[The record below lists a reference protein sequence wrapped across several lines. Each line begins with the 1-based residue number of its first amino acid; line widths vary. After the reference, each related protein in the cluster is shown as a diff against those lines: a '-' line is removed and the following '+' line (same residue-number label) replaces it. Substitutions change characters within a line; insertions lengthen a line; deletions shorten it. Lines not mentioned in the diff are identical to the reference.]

1 MLLELKPFLR
11 AEVFDE
17 KKKTETSNDQVDKK
31 EVRAEVQEKS
41 SLPEKEPQ
49 SEPEKSGTS
58 VKSSQLDKLRKQ
70 IAERA
75 NAAEN
80 AKLIPLEQQ
89 KLQEAWSS
97 YTTRLRENKNPAAQ
111 SFDLA
116 QLNILSESSFEV
128 ITNNN
133 LEHKFIEQEKR
144 LLSEH
149 LQKTFENRLLN
160 FTVKIT
166 EKPVEFTPPEKT
178 LSKKDQFLMMTEQY
192 PMIRELKDK
201 LKLDLDY

>member
-1 MLLELKPFLR
+1 M
-11 AEVFDE
+11 
-17 KKKTETSNDQVDKK
+17 
-31 EVRAEVQEKS
+31 
-41 SLPEKEPQ
+41 PEKEPQ
-49 SEPEKSGTS
+49 PEPEKTGTS

-116 QLNILSESSFEV
+116 QLNILTESSFEV

-166 EKPVEFTPPEKT
+166 EKPVEFTSPEKT